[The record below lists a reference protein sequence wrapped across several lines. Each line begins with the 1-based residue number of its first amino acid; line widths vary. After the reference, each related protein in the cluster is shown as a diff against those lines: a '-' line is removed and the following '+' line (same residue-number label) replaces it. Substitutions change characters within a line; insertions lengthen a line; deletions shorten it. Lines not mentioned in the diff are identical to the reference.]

1 MSQPIASAPS
11 SRVVDSLEALVDRIE
26 ANPGQFIRPEDQDAR
41 EYDVDIERLTES
53 LPAGLAFEDL
63 TGILKLALLTE
74 SATETYGATIRKCA
88 EDSDAA
94 WLGRF
99 NERVWVPDEETHYLP
114 YKTILLQLG
123 CLEEG
128 LDREIRDAR
137 EAHYV
142 HHGGNEPIHMTT
154 FAMIQEFLTDT
165 YHGLIANLLQ
175 PAAPL
180 CAAKVLEV
188 KRRETLHAVWY
199 REMTAIQVA
208 GNPEYVRQVAD
219 QAFQFEM
226 PSLSLVPHLHQ
237 ESTRWQE
244 LMGVE
249 PEKVIRQMVRYL
261 HEALGDAQLTGQ
273 MIVRLAASHEVQL
286 GPLSSVQLQRVF
298 ARLGGSGYAL
308 VGEALLERMGLSYLF
323 RRGDGSS
330 EGRIRSLLRSW
341 LASHLPD
348 PVSIAMNRP

>member
-1 MSQPIASAPS
+1 M
-11 SRVVDSLEALVDRIE
+11 VEGLEGLVDRIE
-26 ANPGQFIRPEDQDAR
+26 ANPGRFIRQQDQDVH
-41 EYDVDIERLTES
+41 EFQVDIGRLTDS
-53 LPAGLAFEDL
+53 LPEAMRFEDL

-74 SATETYGATIRKCA
+74 SATETYGATIQKCA
-88 EDSDAA
+88 EDSGAA
-94 WLGRF
+94 WLARF
-99 NERVWVPDEETHYLP
+99 NARVWVPDEETHYLP
-114 YKTILLQLG
+114 YKKILLQLG
-123 CLEEG
+123 FEEAE
-128 LDREIRDAR
+128 LDREIRDTR
-137 EAHYV
+137 ERHYV
-142 HHGGNEPIHMTT
+142 HYGGSEPIHMTT

-208 GNPEYVRQVAD
+208 GNPEYVRQVAE
-219 QAFQFEM
+219 QACQFEM

-249 PEKVIRQMVRYL
+249 PEKVIRQLVRYF
-261 HEALGDAQLTGQ
+261 HEALGDAQLTGE
-273 MIVRLAASHEVQL
+273 MIVRLAASNQVQL
-286 GPLSSVQLQRVF
+286 GPLSAAQLQRILT
-298 ARLGGSGYAL
+298 RLGGSGYAL

-323 RRGDGSS
+323 QRANPTS

-348 PVSIAMNRP
+348 PVSIAVNRPSPAA